1 MLLDALGARV
11 FSIEEANALL
21 PRLSRMVEAQLQL
34 GDEIQSLVGELW
46 REPGVPAPAQGSD
59 GEDVVDVTVYPDDN
73 ERVRELKRRLS
84 RRAQAYREGWQA
96 VKRIGAV
103 VKDATTGLI
112 DFYGRVDDR
121 LVWLC
126 WRFGEPT
133 IDFYHELGSGF
144 DDRKPLA
151 EVRQRML
158 N

>member
-1 MLLDALGARV
+1 MFVEALGARV

-21 PRLSRMVEAQLQL
+21 PRLARMVEAQLHL
-34 GDEIQSLVGELW
+34 GEEIQSLVTELW
-46 REPGVPAPAQGSD
+46 SEPGVPAPAHGAE
-59 GEDVVDVTVYPDDN
+59 GEDVVDVTVYPEDN
-73 ERVRELKRRLS
+73 GRVRELKRMLS

-96 VKRIGAV
+96 VKGTGAV

-126 WRFGEPT
+126 WRFGEPA
-133 IDFYHELGSGF
+133 IEYYHELDRGF
-144 DDRKPLA
+144 DGRKPLA
-151 EVRQRML
+151 EARKRML